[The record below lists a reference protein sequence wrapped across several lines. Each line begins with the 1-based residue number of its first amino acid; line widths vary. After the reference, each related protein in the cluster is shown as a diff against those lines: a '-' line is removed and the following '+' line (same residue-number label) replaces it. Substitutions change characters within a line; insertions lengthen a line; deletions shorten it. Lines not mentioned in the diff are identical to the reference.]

1 MAFNELGFI
10 YEGLYA
16 VCAAHYSTSNLVFEN
31 DYEIINLS
39 PKTTLDGGYNKNSI
53 LETLKFLSNNV
64 EEYTGQGLI
73 LTDNFLVKKKGT
85 ELTDNKYLRCKLK
98 IKLPK
103 GTIFFAKNK
112 KLRKSMSYAKEEIFN
127 FLINRF
133 PSSIISNKIKNTLI
147 SYVEDEMIN
156 LVEIHISTTG
166 NIQKIK
172 NEENNINKL
181 LKKSDLVVNFKTNKG
196 YKLTS
201 MNLSEEAP
209 SYKLNQLF
217 NILSKDS
224 LLDEIEVS
232 LKLTSSSS
240 LNKRIH
246 NTNKKQLYKD
256 FGYSNNLSKSFDEI
270 LNETRSLW
278 LSKLQYFLFGISIDN
293 IIYNSLKINIVKKNI
308 NLDKNQKNYIKE
320 FSFNSFIDYMKKL
333 NDINKLSYTKKE
345 NSYNINY
352 NSNLLYQIKFIGN
365 DVKIEISSFLIK
377 ELTNNMKKI
386 IDSHN

>member
-1 MAFNELGFI
+1 M
-10 YEGLYA
+10 
-16 VCAAHYSTSNLVFEN
+16 
-31 DYEIINLS
+31 
-39 PKTTLDGGYNKNSI
+39 
-53 LETLKFLSNNV
+53 
-64 EEYTGQGLI
+64 
-73 LTDNFLVKKKGT
+73 
-85 ELTDNKYLRCKLK
+85 
-98 IKLPK
+98 
-103 GTIFFAKNK
+103 
-112 KLRKSMSYAKEEIFN
+112 
-127 FLINRF
+127 
-133 PSSIISNKIKNTLI
+133 
-147 SYVEDEMIN
+147 
-156 LVEIHISTTG
+156 
-166 NIQKIK
+166 
-172 NEENNINKL
+172 
-181 LKKSDLVVNFKTNKG
+181 VNFKTNKG